1 MAWRTIE
8 DGKMSETSGKY
19 RAPALERGLDVVELL
34 SEQDEALSKKEISE
48 KLGLSVN
55 ELFRMLYVLEER
67 GFIAADEETGKFRL
81 TLKTFE
87 LSNRHPPLE
96 RLLGAASTELHELA
110 DKTQQACHLA
120 VYHDAMMVVVAQQ
133 DSPYKMGF
141 TIRLSARIDVHGS
154 GSGLA
159 YLAFQTKAQADAILE
174 MSNAST
180 EQKQMALSQL
190 EKIRRQGYFVGASPQ
205 ISGVTN
211 ITYPIFNSKRKV
223 EAVLTM
229 PFLTLNSDSL
239 HHQVVS
245 FEDSR
250 KAVGAT
256 AKRLIDAIGGV
267 CPDAR

>member
-1 MAWRTIE
+1 
-8 DGKMSETSGKY
+8 MSDTTGKY

-34 SEQDEALSKKEISE
+34 SEREEALSKKEISE
-48 KLGLSVN
+48 ELGLSVN

-87 LSNRHPPLE
+87 LSNRYPPLR
-96 RLLGAASTELHELA
+96 RLLGAAGTELQQLA

-120 VYHDAMMVVVAQQ
+120 VLHDSMMVVVAQQ

-159 YLAFQTKAQADAILE
+159 YLAFQTEEQAHAILDR
-174 MSNAST
+174 SNAST
-180 EQKQMALSQL
+180 EQKQLALCQL
-190 EKIRRQGYFVGASPQ
+190 EKIRKQGYFVGVSPQ

-211 ITYPIFNSKRKV
+211 ITYPIFNSKQKV

-245 FEDSR
+245 FEESR

-256 AKRLIDAIGGV
+256 AGRLVAAIGGV
-267 CPDAR
+267 YPDPE